1 LGLFG
6 AASAGFNHPE
16 VVDSDGTPPAEVVEA
31 EWTRIEKSSLR
42 RAVFS
47 RVSEQLAKP
56 AAHLLRHKPAVNG
69 KSHKTEASHEPEA
82 PHEPRPPR
90 EPEAPRETKASE
102 IASAQPIEEHRS
114 GGMILIVNRAE
125 SVMRDCAV
133 CGGGLA
139 STPDGERL
147 LLANVTE
154 TDSYLICAKCGDQI
168 MAHVHAGEA
177 AERYAWDWA
186 IRLRESWR

>member
-16 VVDSDGTPPAEVVEA
+16 VVNSDGTPPAEVVEA

-69 KSHKTEASHEPEA
+69 KSHKTEASHEPEP
-82 PHEPRPPR
+82 PH
-90 EPEAPRETKASE
+90 ETKASE

-139 STPDGERL
+139 STPQGERL
-147 LLANVTE
+147 LLANVTD
-154 TDSYLICAKCGDQI
+154 TASYLICAKCGDSI

-186 IRLRESWR
+186 IPLRESCR